1 MILSHTLLTHSL
13 HTHVAINRRIN
24 CCRTHM
30 AEHCCIAW
38 SSTSCASCCSPGE
51 NCSCSVAKIEE
62 NNYQIATAAA
72 WLNSYLDKTKPQ
84 ANHSTSVLKCLH
96 HITLLKYNLV
106 SFPQVL
112 MPPLFV
118 DLTVTGLRVVTLC
131 ISAICKLFDKN
142 ISH

>member
-1 MILSHTLLTHSL
+1 MNPLISDDTSHTLLTQSL

-51 NCSCSVAKIEE
+51 NFSCSVAKIEE
-62 NNYQIATAAA
+62 NYQIATAAA

-84 ANHSTSVLKCLH
+84 ANKSFYKCIEMSTSH
-96 HITLLKYNLV
+96 HTFEI
-106 SFPQVL
+106 
-112 MPPLFV
+112 
-118 DLTVTGLRVVTLC
+118 
-131 ISAICKLFDKN
+131 
-142 ISH
+142 